1 VDDVFPWWVRAL
13 QEPATILSSLTAFL
27 LVSGG
32 PSLWEA
38 GRSFFSSM
46 ASLFGRLP
54 AFLELLPGDAAGAW
68 TLTLSVLPP
77 LCVGSYLLFR
87 LFLTMGTVRSAE

>member
-1 VDDVFPWWVRAL
+1 
-13 QEPATILSSLTAFL
+13 
-27 LVSGG
+27 
-32 PSLWEA
+32 
-38 GRSFFSSM
+38 M